1 MTLGE
6 LGRRLRRWAVRY
18 RARRR
23 ALQAA
28 IRRPDEFLVEQ
39 AHRAR
44 DNGASYDS
52 WRRSLPDIRQGGG
65 GIVGGGGS

>member
-1 MTLGE
+1 MTH
-6 LGRRLRRWAVRY
+6 
-18 RARRR
+18 RARRP

-44 DNGASYDS
+44 DNNVPYDS
-52 WRRSLPDIRQGGG
+52 WRRALPDIRQGGG
-65 GIVGGGGS
+65 GIVGGG

>member
-1 MTLGE
+1 MALRDAVRGV
-6 LGRRLRRWAVRY
+6 RRWAARY

-44 DNGASYDS
+44 DDGAPYDT
-52 WRRSLPDIRQGGG
+52 WRQTLPVPRRGGG
-65 GIVGGGGS
+65 VF